1 MTRRFHIMTRT
12 LSEPPQTESKGRASV
27 KGMVGRVLLSLVILS
42 AVFAITYVLARPWI
56 STWGATRAEATR
68 TLPGDELVLD
78 PTSTNTLAVTID
90 APPERVW
97 RWLVQMGVGRGGF
110 YNFLFVENTLMRI
123 GVHNADGIHPEW
135 QDVEVGDHFWFTP
148 KDYPGP
154 RQGPEV
160 VDIQKNRAL
169 ILCEG
174 KSAKDCPGTWQFALS
189 EHNRG
194 STRLLFRDKGSSFA
208 DLVLELGFVVM
219 NRGMLL
225 GIEQKA
231 EGAPSERSHIE
242 RVSLACV
249 VAAALGLVAML
260 FSRRWWPWTLIVA
273 SVGTCL
279 ATLVF
284 LVFYPSVAYG
294 LLLALAVLGALMWKY
309 WPQRS
314 RWLLGG
320 ELPQTAGFPRMPNRR
335 SSQNSPSTRR

>member
-1 MTRRFHIMTRT
+1 MTRT
-12 LSEPPQTESKGRASV
+12 LSAPPQAESKGRAPV

-169 ILCEG
+169 
-174 KSAKDCPGTWQFALS
+174 KSCVRESRPKSVSAPGSLRLVSTIVEAHACCSGTRAVALQTWY
-189 EHNRG
+189 
-194 STRLLFRDKGSSFA
+194 SS
-208 DLVLELGFVVM
+208 
-219 NRGMLL
+219 
-225 GIEQKA
+225 
-231 EGAPSERSHIE
+231 
-242 RVSLACV
+242 RVS
-249 VAAALGLVAML
+249 
-260 FSRRWWPWTLIVA
+260 
-273 SVGTCL
+273 
-279 ATLVF
+279 
-284 LVFYPSVAYG
+284 
-294 LLLALAVLGALMWKY
+294 
-309 WPQRS
+309 
-314 RWLLGG
+314 
-320 ELPQTAGFPRMPNRR
+320 
-335 SSQNSPSTRR
+335 SS

>member
-1 MTRRFHIMTRT
+1 MTRT

-56 STWGATRAEATR
+56 STWGATKAEATR

-78 PTSTNTLAVTID
+78 PTSTSTLAVTID

-154 RQGPEV
+154 RQVPEV

-208 DLVLELGFVVM
+208 DLVLEPGFVVM

-242 RVSLACV
+242 RVSVACV
-249 VAAALGLVAML
+249 VAAALG
-260 FSRRWWPWTLIVA
+260 
-273 SVGTCL
+273 
-279 ATLVF
+279 
-284 LVFYPSVAYG
+284 
-294 LLLALAVLGALMWKY
+294 
-309 WPQRS
+309 
-314 RWLLGG
+314 
-320 ELPQTAGFPRMPNRR
+320 
-335 SSQNSPSTRR
+335 

>member
-1 MTRRFHIMTRT
+1 MTRT
-12 LSEPPQTESKGRASV
+12 LSAPPQTESKGRASV
-27 KGMVGRVLLSLVILS
+27 RGVVGRVLLGLLILS

-56 STWGATRAEATR
+56 STWGATKAEATR

-78 PTSTNTLAVTID
+78 PTSTSTLAVTID

-110 YNFLFVENTLMRI
+110 YNYLFVENTLMRI

-135 QDVEVGDHFWFTP
+135 QGIEVGDHFWFTP

-160 VDIQKNRAL
+160 VDIQKKRAL

-208 DLVLELGFVVM
+208 DLVLEPGFVVM

-249 VAAALGLVAML
+249 MAAALGLVTML
-260 FSRRWWPWTLIVA
+260 FSRRRWPWTLIVA

-284 LVFYPSVAYG
+284 LVFYPSVSYG
-294 LLLALAVLGALMWKY
+294 LLLALAVLGALVWTY
-309 WPQRS
+309 LPHRS
-314 RWLLGG
+314 RLATG
-320 ELPQTAGFPRMPNRR
+320 R
-335 SSQNSPSTRR
+335 

>member
-1 MTRRFHIMTRT
+1 MTSRVHIMTRT
-12 LSEPPQTESKGRASV
+12 LSVPPQTESKGRASV
-27 KGMVGRVLLSLVILS
+27 RGVVGRALLGLVILS
-42 AVFAITYVLARPWI
+42 TVFAITYGLARPWI
-56 STWGATRAEATR
+56 STWGATKAEATR

-78 PTSTNTLAVTID
+78 PTSTSTLAVTID

-110 YNFLFVENTLMRI
+110 YNYLFVENTLMRV

-135 QDVEVGDHFWFTP
+135 QDIEVGDHFWFTL

-169 ILCEG
+169 ILCEE
-174 KSAKDCPGTWQFALS
+174 KAAKVCPGTWQFALS
-189 EHNRG
+189 EHNHG

-208 DLVLELGFVVM
+208 DLVLEPGFVVM

-225 GIEQKA
+225 SIEQKA

-260 FSRRWWPWTLIVA
+260 LSRRRWPWTLIVA

-279 ATLVF
+279 ATVIF

-294 LLLALAVLGALMWKY
+294 LLLALAVLWALVWTY

-314 RWLLGG
+314 RLATG
-320 ELPQTAGFPRMPNRR
+320 R
-335 SSQNSPSTRR
+335 